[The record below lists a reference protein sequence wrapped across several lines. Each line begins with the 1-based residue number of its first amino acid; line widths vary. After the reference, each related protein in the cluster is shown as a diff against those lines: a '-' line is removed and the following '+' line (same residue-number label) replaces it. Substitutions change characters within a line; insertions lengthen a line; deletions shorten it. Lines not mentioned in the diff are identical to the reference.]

1 MNGPMSRSQS
11 PNRLTPWHL
20 LLLIP
25 YVAVLWVPFY
35 NAVEPTILGFP
46 FFYAYQMAW
55 IVISSALIAVVYL
68 VTGSRARAIPVRP
81 TR

>member
-1 MNGPMSRSQS
+1 MTDRPTERQS

-20 LLLIP
+20 LLIIP

-35 NAVEPTILGFP
+35 NAVEPSFFGFP
-46 FFYAYQMAW
+46 YFYAYQMAW
-55 IVISSALIAVVYL
+55 VVISSAITAVVYF
-68 VTGSRARAIPVRP
+68 A

>member
-1 MNGPMSRSQS
+1 MTDRGLRRPSA
-11 PNRLTPWHL
+11 NRLTPWHL

-35 NAVEPTILGFP
+35 NMAEPSFLGFP

-55 IVISSALIAVVYL
+55 ILISSALTAIVY
-68 VTGSRARAIPVRP
+68 VA

>member
-1 MNGPMSRSQS
+1 MTDQPPVRRS

-35 NAVEPTILGFP
+35 NSAEPRFFGFP

-55 IVISSALIAVVYL
+55 VVLSSVLTAIVYIA
-68 VTGSRARAIPVRP
+68 TRADHAP
-81 TR
+81 